1 MADANGLSRGS
12 RSYPDATTLEM
23 FMYNYPRVRARRA
36 GRCVCACARPRLLS

>member
-23 FMYNYPRVRARRA
+23 FMYNYPRVRAA
-36 GRCVCACARPRLLS
+36 GRVAARAPARACVS